1 MKSNQ
6 DHQRIAAAFERLFRT
21 YGPLGQGNSPEE
33 IALDRMERIKV
44 YFDAVVMYDER
55 DVEAAVDAILDG
67 SAPGINFNFAPAAPA
82 VGAECRR
89 RMNLRLDSEHRAKMA
104 RPALPPPD
112 VERTP
117 EARARVKAMVDKALG
132 NLKSV
137 TADEDAATAQRK
149 AEMWAKTN
157 ARFNPSADE
166 AEMAARLWL
175 HRWRS

>member
-1 MKSNQ
+1 MWPQAS
-6 DHQRIAAAFERLFRT
+6 DDGDELLRGYL
-21 YGPLGQGNSPEE
+21 L
-33 IALDRMERIKV
+33 
-44 YFDAVVMYDER
+44 AVDDYPFC
-55 DVEAAVDAILDG
+55 DVEGAVDALIKG
-67 SAPGINFNFAPAAPA
+67 IAPGVNPSFRPKPSE

-117 EARARVKAMVDKALG
+117 ESRARVKAMVDKALG

-157 ARFNPSADE
+157 ARFDPSADE
-166 AEMAARLWL
+166 ADMAARLGFTAGDPEGE
-175 HRWRS
+175 RDVA